1 MTTTTETVSDRH
13 QLVLKVIGA
22 LPGGATD
29 HDIAA
34 ALGINVR
41 TANMQ
46 RLWLLRH
53 GLIEFACCQDV
64 GAAVK
69 RTAWR
74 ATNG

>member
-1 MTTTTETVSDRH
+1 MTTLTITQKLQDA
-13 QLVLKVIGA
+13 LDVIRA
-22 LPGGATD
+22 SPAGATD

-34 ALGINVR
+34 ALGINLR

-53 GLIEFACCQDV
+53 GLIQFAGCQDV
-64 GAAVK
+64 GASVK

>member
-1 MTTTTETVSDRH
+1 MSTTTDTISTRH
-13 QLVLKVIGA
+13 QLVLDVINA
-22 LPGGATD
+22 APGGATD

-34 ALGINVR
+34 AIGINLR

-46 RLWLLRH
+46 RLWLLRR
-53 GLIEFACCQDV
+53 GLIEFACCHDV
-64 GAAVK
+64 GASVK

>member
-46 RLWLLRH
+46 R
-53 GLIEFACCQDV
+53 IEFACCQDV

>member
-1 MTTTTETVSDRH
+1 MTTTAETISDRH

-34 ALGINVR
+34 ALGINLR

-46 RLWLLRH
+46 RLWLLRR

-64 GAAVK
+64 GASVK